1 MATQNQKQVAENVL
15 TLAYKRKLIKL
26 FGSDDLGEIKERYD
40 LGLLKMAIEK
50 KIALM
55 DKIYVLKTCDNFY
68 KIGISFDPDQRLKNI
83 QTANPFLVKLIYK
96 KPFTK
101 AFKKEQI
108 IHEILKGKKMKG
120 EWFKLNGEEIKKIIS
135 WLDNLS

>member
-1 MATQNQKQVAENVL
+1 MATENQKQIAKNVL
-15 TLAYKRKLIKL
+15 TPAYKRKLIKL

-55 DKIYVLKTCDNFY
+55 DKIYVL
-68 KIGISFDPDQRLKNI
+68 I
-83 QTANPFLVKLIYK
+83 
-96 KPFTK
+96 TK